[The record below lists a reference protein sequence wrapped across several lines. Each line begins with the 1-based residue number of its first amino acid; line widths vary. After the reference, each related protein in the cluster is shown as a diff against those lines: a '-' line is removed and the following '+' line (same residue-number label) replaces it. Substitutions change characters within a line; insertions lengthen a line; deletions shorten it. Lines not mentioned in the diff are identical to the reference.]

1 MHGTIST
8 TAKSATTFDGKSSG
22 KSAVDDAD
30 WFSVAARKLYSH
42 KPGTALHLIT
52 GLGDERLC
60 QRYASGEVRPPAYFL
75 RALLRGDHGQQ
86 WHGAVM
92 DGCAEQWWRDAENAR
107 ALCAQFQIIKR
118 E

>member
-8 TAKSATTFDGKSSG
+8 AAKSAISIHGKSSG

-30 WFSVAARKLYSH
+30 WFSVAARNLYSH

-75 RALLRGDHGQQ
+75 RSLLRGEHGQQ

-92 DGCAEQWWRDAENAR
+92 DGCATPWWLDLQAAQR
-107 ALCAQFQIIKR
+107 LCAEYQIIKR